1 MTKSTLSQLLDKQS
15 RLAAK
20 AITLQQVGGFTKSV
34 KVVTEITSP
43 EAFTISVKYGNT
55 WDIDGVC
62 LEWVAEQKWY
72 GEDKSLHENAEIYDQ
87 MDEALDKMLAE
98 IEGRAND
105 IIDTIKNYL
114 KK

>member
-20 AITLQQVGGFTKSV
+20 AITLQQVGGFAKSV
-34 KVVTEITSP
+34 KVVTDITSN

-55 WDIDGVC
+55 WDLDGVC
-62 LEWVAEQKWY
+62 LEWVAEQRNY
-72 GEDKSLHENAEIYDQ
+72 GEDKSLHENADAYDQ
-87 MDEALDKMLAE
+87 MNETLDKMISD
-98 IEGRAND
+98 IEDRASD
-105 IIDTIKNYL
+105 IIDTIKAYL

>member
-1 MTKSTLSQLLDKQS
+1 MTKSTLSQLLNKQS

-20 AITLQQVGGFTKSV
+20 AITLQQVGGFAKSV
-34 KVVTEITSP
+34 EIVTRIVSP
-43 EAFTISVKYGNT
+43 EAFTISVKYGDV
-55 WDIDGVC
+55 WDTDRVC

-87 MDEALDKMLAE
+87 MSETLDGMLAE